1 MVNRVDYVELG
12 LACAEAC
19 KALARGTGGRRADQF
34 SQAVLDAMEQ
44 LIT

>member
-19 KALARGTGGRRADQF
+19 KALARGMGGRRADRL
-34 SQAVLDAMEQ
+34 SQAVLDAIEQ
-44 LIT
+44 LTT